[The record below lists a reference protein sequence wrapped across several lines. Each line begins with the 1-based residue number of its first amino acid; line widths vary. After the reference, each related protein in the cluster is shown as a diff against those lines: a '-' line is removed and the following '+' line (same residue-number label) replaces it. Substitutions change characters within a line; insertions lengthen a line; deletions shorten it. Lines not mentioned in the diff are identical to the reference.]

1 MIVFW
6 LSALALIAV
15 TLAILLSPLLRIR
28 RGTTSGGDHA
38 LEVYRSRIAA
48 LEEEHRVG
56 ALADADLAQARAELA
71 RELLSDS
78 RADSGAD
85 SRGDGA
91 PAGGPAAT
99 VRRRGSGP
107 WLAIAVGVGV
117 PLLAIAL
124 YQRLGEPGALDARV
138 VAGPPP
144 AASPAGD
151 GGAPEAEAMVARLA
165 ERLRSEPGNSEGW
178 LLLGRSYM
186 ALERYGE
193 AADAY
198 AAAHDLLG
206 DSAGLLTDL
215 AEAEALRDGQNFLGM
230 QGERLETALRLDP
243 AYAKA
248 LWLGAF
254 AAMQRGDED
263 LAVHRWQSLLERQ
276 PADSEAAGIL
286 RGLIANTGAAPPP
299 PAAATQAAPPP
310 PGQADQADQAD
321 QAGLTVNV
329 TVADA
334 LVTGLDGT
342 ETLFIFAR
350 SVDGPPMP
358 LAAARR
364 RAGDLPLTITLDDSM
379 AMGPGG
385 RLSDADRV
393 IVGARISSTGTAT
406 PGSGD
411 LQGFSTPVAAADG
424 GAVSV
429 VITEKIP

>member
-15 TLAILLSPLLRIR
+15 TLAILLSPLLRTR
-28 RGTTSGGDHA
+28 RGTTGGGDHA
-38 LEVYRSRIAA
+38 LEVYHSRIAA

-56 ALADADLAQARAELA
+56 ALADADLDQARAELA
-71 RELLSDS
+71 RELL
-78 RADSGAD
+78 ADSGAAAGD
-85 SRGDGA
+85 DGA
-91 PAGGPAAT
+91 PAGRPAAT
-99 VRRRGSGP
+99 HRRRGSGP

-124 YQRLGEPGALDARV
+124 YQRLGEPGALDPRV

-151 GGAPEAEAMVARLA
+151 GVTPEVEAMVARLA
-165 ERLRSEPGNSEGW
+165 ERLRAEPGNSEGW

-215 AEAEALRDGQNFLGM
+215 AEAEALRDGQNFLGVP
-230 QGERLETALRLDP
+230 GERLETALHLDP
-243 AYAKA
+243 AYPKA

-254 AAMQRGDED
+254 AAMQRDDGH
-263 LAVHRWQSLLERQ
+263 LAVQRWQSLLEGQ

-286 RGLIANTGAAPPP
+286 RGLIANVGAEAGASPPLSGTATEETP
-299 PAAATQAAPPP
+299 PT
-310 PGQADQADQAD
+310 PGK
-321 QAGLTVNV
+321 AGLTVDV
-329 TVADA
+329 SVADA

-358 LAAARR
+358 LAAVRR
-364 RAGDLPLTITLDDSM
+364 RVGELPLTVTLDDSM

-393 IVGARISSTGTAT
+393 VVGARISSTGTAT

-411 LQGFSTPVAAADG
+411 LQGFSAPVAAADG
-424 GAVSV
+424 GIVSV

>member
-6 LSALALIAV
+6 LSALALIVV
-15 TLAILLSPLLRIR
+15 TLAILLSPLLRTR
-28 RGTTSGGDHA
+28 RGTTGGGDHA

-71 RELLSDS
+71 RELL
-78 RADSGAD
+78 ADSGAD
-85 SRGDGA
+85 SGAAAGDD
-91 PAGGPAAT
+91 GGPAGRPAAT
-99 VRRRGSGP
+99 LRRRGSGP

-151 GGAPEAEAMVARLA
+151 GVAPEVEAMVARLA

-206 DSAGLLTDL
+206 DSAELLTDL

-230 QGERLETALRLDP
+230 PGERLETALRLDP
-243 AYAKA
+243 AYPKA

-254 AAMQRGDED
+254 AAMQRGDGD
-263 LAVHRWQSLLERQ
+263 LAVHRWRSLLERQ
-276 PADSEAAGIL
+276 PADSEAADIL
-286 RGLIANTGAAPPP
+286 RGLIANAGAAPPP
-299 PAAATQAAPPP
+299 PGAATEEAPPP
-310 PGQADQADQAD
+310 GTAS
-321 QAGLTVNV
+321 LTVNV

-358 LAAARR
+358 LAAVRR
-364 RAGDLPLTITLDDSM
+364 RAGDLPLTVTLDDSM
-379 AMGPGG
+379 AMGPAG

-406 PGSGD
+406 PRSGD

-424 GAVSV
+424 GTVSV
-429 VITEKIP
+429 VITEQIP